1 LNNGIA
7 ATLVYHKPLAAALGA
22 GTQMYLGWRPTLT
35 AVLMLAAGLVVLRFA
50 PKTQG
55 SGSERE

>member
-22 GTQMYLGWRPTLT
+22 GTQMYLGWRPTLA
-35 AVLMLAAGLVVLRFA
+35 AVLMVAAGLVVLRFA
-50 PKTQG
+50 PRK
-55 SGSERE
+55 